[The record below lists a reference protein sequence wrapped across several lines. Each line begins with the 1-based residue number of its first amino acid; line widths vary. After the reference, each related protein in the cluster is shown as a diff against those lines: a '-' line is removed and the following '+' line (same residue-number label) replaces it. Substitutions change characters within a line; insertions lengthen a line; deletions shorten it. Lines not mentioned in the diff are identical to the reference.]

1 MRPFDRRTTSDRES
15 HLLDVLRERWDAGAL
30 QAEALS
36 GLVPA
41 FPLKIQIQTTTRC
54 NAACVMCPYDGITS
68 EPGFVHHQMDEGLY
82 REILAQLRGRNVER
96 LSLFLMNEP
105 LLDVRMAEWV
115 ALARE
120 ALPRVTLG
128 LFTNGSPLTPALARN
143 LAAAGLDELC
153 ISFHGFDAA
162 TYEHVMKGL
171 SYERG
176 RRNVERVL
184 ALHRAGDLGD
194 LHLQLVAGD
203 LPEIARSGDAVDPLL
218 RDAVQVKSFSNER
231 SVTGLPDDRPARD
244 AGAPGGICQR
254 PFVKLYI
261 LTNGDCVMCN
271 VDWRR
276 TVVLGRI
283 GAGPEGQIE
292 RIWWNGRY
300 RALRESHLTGEFGCN
315 QTCARCDYPRTVEDS

>member
-1 MRPFDRRTTSDRES
+1 MRPFDQRTTSSRES
-15 HLLDVLRERWDAGAL
+15 RLIEVLRLHRGAADL
-30 QAEALS
+30 HPEELSALI
-36 GLVPA
+36 PA

-54 NAACVMCPYDGITS
+54 NAACVMCPYDSVTS
-68 EPGFVHHQMDEGLY
+68 EPGFVHHQMDEALY
-82 REILAQLRGRNVER
+82 LEILAQLRERDVER

-115 ALARE
+115 GLARQ
-120 ALPRVTLG
+120 ALPDVTLG
-128 LFTNGSPLTPALARN
+128 LFTNGSPLTPSLARR
-143 LAAAGLDELC
+143 LAASGLDELC
-153 ISFHGFDAA
+153 ISFHGFDPG

-176 RRNVERVL
+176 RRNVEQVL
-184 ALHRAGDLGD
+184 ELHRAGELGD
-194 LHLQLVAGD
+194 MHLQLITGD
-203 LPEIARSGDAVDPLL
+203 LPEIALSSADPLL
-218 RDAVQVKSFSNER
+218 RGYIQLKPFSNER
-231 SVTGLPDDRPARD
+231 SVTGVPAD
-244 AGAPGGICQR
+244 PPIEAIPASHNGICQR

-283 GAGPEGQIE
+283 SREPEGQIAS
-292 RIWWNGRY
+292 IWKNGRY

-315 QTCARCDYPRTVEDS
+315 HTCARCDYPRTVEES

>member
-1 MRPFDRRTTSDRES
+1 VRPFDRRTTSARES
-15 HLLDVLRERWDAGAL
+15 QLLEVLRERRDAGAL
-30 QAEALS
+30 HPEALA

-68 EPGFVHHQMDEGLY
+68 EPGFAHHQMEEALY
-82 REILAQLRGRNVER
+82 REILAQLRGRHVER

-105 LLDVRMAEWV
+105 LLDVRMADWV

-128 LFTNGSPLTPALARN
+128 LFTNGSPLTPALARS

-153 ISFHGFDAA
+153 ISFHGFDAE
-162 TYEHVMKGL
+162 TYEQVMKGL

-176 RRNVERVL
+176 RRNVEQVL
-184 ALHRAGDLGD
+184 ALHRQGVLGD
-194 LHLQLVAGD
+194 MHLQLVAGD
-203 LPEIARSGDAVDPLL
+203 LPEIARSGGAADPLL

-231 SVTGLPDDRPARD
+231 SVTGLPDDRPAR
-244 AGAPGGICQR
+244 AAATPGGVCQR

-261 LTNGDCVMCN
+261 LANGDCVMCN

-283 GAGPEGQIE
+283 SREPEGQIE
-292 RIWWNGRY
+292 RIWWSGRY
-300 RALRESHLTGEFGCN
+300 RALRASHLSGDFGCN
-315 QTCARCDYPRTVEDS
+315 DTCARCDYPRTVEDS

>member
-1 MRPFDRRTTSDRES
+1 MRPFDERTTSGRES
-15 HLLDVLRERWDAGAL
+15 VLLDALRRGRASGDLRPEVL
-30 QAEALS
+30 
-36 GLVPA
+36 GLLPP

-68 EPGFVHHQMDEGLY
+68 EPGFVHHQMEEALY

-105 LLDVRMAEWV
+105 LLDVRMADWV

-128 LFTNGSPLTPALARN
+128 LFTNGSPLTEALARS

-184 ALHRAGDLGD
+184 ALHRKGDLGD
-194 LHLQLVAGD
+194 MHVQLVAGD
-203 LPEIARSGDAVDPLL
+203 LPEIASSGPVDAPL
-218 RDAVQVKSFSNER
+218 REAVQVKGFSNER
-231 SVTGLPDDRPARD
+231 TVTGLPDDLPVR
-244 AGAPGGICQR
+244 AGDRVAHAGVCQR

-261 LTNGDCVMCN
+261 LANGDCVMCN

-283 GAGPEGQIE
+283 SGEPDGRIE
-292 RIWWNGRY
+292 RIWKGGPY
-300 RALRESHLTGEFGCN
+300 TALRESHLTGGFGCN
-315 QTCARCDYPRTVEDS
+315 ETCARCDYPRVVEDS